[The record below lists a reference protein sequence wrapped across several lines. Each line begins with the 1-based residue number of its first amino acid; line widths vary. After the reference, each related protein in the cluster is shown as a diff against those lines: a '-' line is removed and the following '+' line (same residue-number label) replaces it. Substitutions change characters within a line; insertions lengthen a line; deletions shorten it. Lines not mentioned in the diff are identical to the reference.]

1 MTRMSV
7 GNKTKHTKSL
17 GTKRSRSLFPAL
29 FISAVRMWCK
39 EWRRFC
45 VLAVIA
51 MLGVA
56 VLTGIYAGCND
67 MLLGAN
73 NMYAKLRSYDLQVA
87 STLGLTRDDVTAL
100 QSLPAVSEVEAEYSR
115 KATALPANDATSSYA
130 VNLVHYVSARKQLN
144 QLHLLRGTMPSN
156 TREVAV
162 TQRFLHD
169 SGLHIGD
176 TVVITVQ
183 QRKESSNKESS
194 NKESS
199 NKESS
204 NKESSNKESSHKET
218 PAKTEKKNETYRLRI
233 TASVLDSN
241 DLNNP
246 DGYQSKAFRNSVT
259 SRYPM
264 FTFADFRSVK
274 KLPYTVIS
282 VRLKSAQNVNTFSQA
297 YRNIVDEASK
307 QIHERV
313 QVTRE
318 KARRN
323 QLVDNLTNLEARR
336 IVASAKKLK
345 GAPEQVVKQAYE
357 KVRER
362 IKPAIER
369 RVPQAR
375 WHVITRIANESY
387 ASLRSDI
394 ASIQSL
400 GYAFPA
406 IFLIVAMM
414 MSLTAMAR
422 MVEEERGLIGTYL
435 SLGYGRSAA
444 VTRHAFFAIL
454 ACIIGGGIGDIVGF
468 LAIPSLLL
476 KILHGLYSVPDVTLR
491 YDWLYGSLCV
501 LAFVIPVA
509 VCTIVVSWRET
520 RQVPALL
527 LRPKAPR
534 AGARVLLERLPWIWN
549 RMSFLNKVTVRNLAR
564 FKGRLC
570 MTIGGVAGCTALIVC
585 ALALNDTVAT
595 LGIRQYEGIYRYDM
609 IAVSAPESFKR
620 MQSSIENDKSKH
632 RIETVLASYVSS
644 GEIAKYQSDGSDKSQ
659 HHATEDAESV
669 QLIVVKDAA
678 TLARLVRLCDVD
690 DNLRQVPLNDEG
702 PLLSQ
707 SAAASLNIGRGDKIA
722 ITNVSFKRAVV
733 KVRAIVRNLI
743 GSNMYMTARCYERLF
758 GAKGA
763 KDATAAKQGQ
773 SVKENALI
781 MRLRGS
787 DNARIR
793 YADAFAE
800 RDGVLRVINI
810 TRMKHAFSF
819 DLMNAVVALIIALAA
834 GLALAVLFTL
844 ASTNIS
850 ERAREI
856 ATLKVLGF
864 YRREVHAYVHK
875 EMLILT
881 LVGIAVGL
889 PLGRFIAGMLTSAL
903 RMPSLYF
910 EVEVAP
916 LSYGIAGCVTLIF
929 ALIVQWST
937 NPALDRIDPVSSL
950 KSVE

>member
-282 VRLKSAQNVNTFSQA
+282 VRLKSTQNVNTFSQA
-297 YRNIVDEASK
+297 YRNIVDEASE

-313 QVTRE
+313 QATRE

-336 IVASAKKLK
+336 IVASSKKLK

-758 GAKGA
+758 GAKGS

>member
-199 NKESS
+199 
-204 NKESSNKESSHKET
+204 HKET

-297 YRNIVDEASK
+297 YRNIVDEASE

-476 KILHGLYSVPDVTLR
+476 KILRGLYSVPDVTLR

-707 SAAASLNIGRGDKIA
+707 SAAASLNIGRGDKVA

>member
-204 NKESSNKESSHKET
+204 HKET

-318 KARRN
+318 KARRR

-362 IKPAIER
+362 IKPAVER

-476 KILHGLYSVPDVTLR
+476 KILRGLYSVPDVTLR

>member
-1 MTRMSV
+1 MTSMSV

-100 QSLPAVSEVEAEYSR
+100 KSLPAVSEVEAEYSR
-115 KATALPANDATSSYA
+115 KATALPASDSTSSYA

-199 NKESS
+199 
-204 NKESSNKESSHKET
+204 HKEN

-707 SAAASLNIGRGDKIA
+707 SAAASLNIGRGDKVA

>member
-1 MTRMSV
+1 MS
-7 GNKTKHTKSL
+7 GSNKTKNAKPLH
-17 GTKRSRSLFPAL
+17 TKRSRSLLPAL

-73 NMYAKLRSYDLQVA
+73 NMYARLRSYDLQVV

-100 QSLPAVSEVEAEYSR
+100 QSLPAISEVEAEYSR
-115 KATALPANDATSSYA
+115 KATALPASDATSSYA
-130 VNLVHYVSARKQLN
+130 VNLVHYVSSRKQLN

-176 TVVITVQ
+176 TVVIKVQ
-183 QRKESSNKESS
+183 QRKESNKESNKESS
-194 NKESS
+194 NKE
-199 NKESS
+199 N
-204 NKESSNKESSHKET
+204 
-218 PAKTEKKNETYRLRI
+218 PAKTEQKNETYRLRI

-282 VRLKSAQNVNTFSQA
+282 VRLKSTQNVNTFSQA
-297 YRNIVDEASK
+297 YRNIVDEASE

-313 QVTRE
+313 QATRE

-336 IVASAKKLK
+336 IVASAKKLE

-406 IFLIVAMM
+406 VFLIVAMM

-444 VTRHAFFAIL
+444 VTRHAFFAIF

-476 KILHGLYSVPDVTLR
+476 KILRGLYSVPDVTLR

-707 SAAASLNIGRGDKIA
+707 SAAASLNIGRGDKVA

-758 GAKGA
+758 GAKGS